1 MFTHRGLDT
10 WTHRGRA
17 DHEEPTAQPVAQV
30 RIGEKEYTPE
40 TERSGKPL
48 SVNSWNVSLGAFAYY
63 VPILVITINLSVCF
77 LCFLVF
83 IQLFQN
89 RFRAMII
96 VYDNDNN
103 V

>member
-1 MFTHRGLDT
+1 M
-10 WTHRGRA
+10 
-17 DHEEPTAQPVAQV
+17 AQV

-48 SVNSWNVSLGAFAYY
+48 SVNSWNISLVAFAYY
-63 VPILVITINLSVCF
+63 MYLYESINLSGCF

-83 IQLFQN
+83 IQFIQN
-89 RFRAMII
+89 QFRAMII
-96 VYDNDNN
+96 VYDKDIN